1 MKKNFEYIEEK
12 LKEFFINDK
21 RIEIIENSIRELNK
35 KREYLEKQIQE
46 LKINFDIS
54 IKGSSIS
61 GMPGMPVANIN
72 TTSYF
77 EKDVMTQI
85 EKSENLLNN
94 INIEIIQLE
103 NELLILQVK
112 NEDINRIINM
122 LNSNSRD
129 IVNYKYKENLTEI
142 EIAYRLNISI
152 THYHRKK
159 RQILD
164 TISKML
170 IFYDN
175 C

>member
-1 MKKNFEYIEEK
+1 M
-12 LKEFFINDK
+12 
-21 RIEIIENSIRELNK
+21 S
-35 KREYLEKQIQE
+35 
-46 LKINFDIS
+46 
-54 IKGSSIS
+54 
-61 GMPGMPVANIN
+61 
-72 TTSYF
+72 T
-77 EKDVMTQI
+77 
-85 EKSENLLNN
+85 
-94 INIEIIQLE
+94 
-103 NELLILQVK
+103 LI
-112 NEDINRIINM
+112 INRIINM